1 MSLFGATMTQL
12 HPGYAQILRMAVPI
26 SFSLLVPQLSFM
38 ANAAFLGHL
47 GRLELVVN
55 GLCSIFYLLLTYMG
69 FGLSN
74 GILVLLS
81 RSAGKGDSRSLF
93 AILSNGAM
101 LVVFGALCLMFLSF
115 WLSPLIFGY
124 GLQDELVFY
133 KTLDFLYLR
142 LWGLPFLMI
151 TQLINVYFI
160 SINRSRLLIYGAVVA
175 NALIVFLD
183 YTLIFGNWGFPYMGL
198 EGAAVSA
205 IVGEAAGLVTVVL
218 IVYFKKLLPF
228 KLSRQAL
235 RPDWKMNKKILL
247 ISSPLIVQYIFSIGG
262 WQLFY
267 IYIEHLGITE
277 LAASHILRSVLG
289 IVSIGTWA
297 LASTCNTMVSNLLG
311 QNKPEAVMA
320 LVRKII
326 FLSVCFAL
334 SFSVVLQLFPSGFL
348 SFYTDDHEVVVTGM
362 KSLKVLAYSILVMSV
377 ATVCF
382 NALVGMGRTFV
393 NLLVEVCCV
402 LLYIGYII
410 IVIEKMRMPLHIAWA
425 SEFVYWGF
433 LLIISGSYLFSGVWK
448 KKTRA
453 YL

>member
-1 MSLFGATMTQL
+1 MTQL
-12 HPGYAQILRMAVPI
+12 HPGYSQILRMAVPI
-26 SFSLLVPQLSFM
+26 SFSLLIPQLSFM

-74 GILVLLS
+74 GILVLFS
-81 RSAGKGDSRSLF
+81 RSAGRGDSRSLF
-93 AILSNGAM
+93 NVFSNGAM
-101 LVVFGALCLMFLSF
+101 LVIFGALCLMFLSF
-115 WLSPLIFGY
+115 WISPLIFGL
-124 GLQDELVFY
+124 GLEDELVFY

-151 TQLINVYFI
+151 TQLINVFFI

-175 NALIVFLD
+175 NALIIFFD

-198 EGAAVSA
+198 EGAAISS
-205 IVGEAAGLVTVVL
+205 IIGEAGGLLTAVL
-218 IVYFKKLLPF
+218 MLYFKKLLPF
-228 KLSRQAL
+228 RLSLQAL
-235 RPDWKMNKKILL
+235 RPDWKTNKKILI

-277 LAASHILRSVLG
+277 LAVSHILRSVLG

-311 QNKPEAVMA
+311 QGRPDAVVA
-320 LVRKII
+320 LVKRII
-326 FLSVCFAL
+326 LLSLCFAL
-334 SFSVVLQLFPSGFL
+334 VLSVLLQLFPTDFL
-348 SFYTDDHEVVVTGM
+348 AFYTDEQDVVAAGL
-362 KSLKVLAYSILVMSV
+362 KSLKVLSYSILVMSV

-382 NALVGMGRTFV
+382 NALVGMGRTLV
-393 NLLVEVCCV
+393 NLLVEVACV
-402 LLYIGYII
+402 LLYVVYII

-433 LLIISGSYLFSGVWK
+433 LLLVAGGYLFSGIWK
-448 KKTRA
+448 RDIRRD
-453 YL
+453 L